1 MDDIRKLAASL
12 LFVLLAVF
20 AGADELDDIIEKH
33 IQAHGGQEAWDKVC
47 SISLRGQFTSF
58 SEKKAFYTVKMASGA
73 YYQEF
78 HIGQH
83 DVVEGFDGEQ
93 GWTIDPWQG
102 FTFPRRANRNELNVY
117 EQQAFFFSPF
127 LDYQEKGHEAAYLGM
142 EEMDGMDVHVIRLI
156 RKSGLEETWYLDA
169 ETFFAYKSQSQWID
183 FASPAPSEAYY
194 DEYTEV
200 DGLVLPFLVER
211 VFFNRLWQTE
221 VEEVHINPDIDKH
234 IFNIPDCPSMKK
246 LSLMQGE
253 WRADIEVRNRQDQM
267 VSSESTDCVMAFSG
281 RDLLEGSF
289 ISGAHFPAMTRMS
302 IHYNRRNHLY
312 YLVVFNDFNSMTEVF
327 EGDFVDDVLLL
338 ENKNSVMGAEK
349 VYMRYSFVFPD
360 QDRFVVERA
369 RSSDNGLS
377 WPVVERLTFNRK
389 DI

>member
-1 MDDIRKLAASL
+1 MDYVRKLAVSL
-12 LFVLLAVF
+12 FFVSLAVF

-33 IQAHGGQEAWDKVC
+33 IQAHGGREAWQNIR

-58 SEKKAFYTVKMASGA
+58 SEKKSFYCVKMSSGA
-73 YYQEF
+73 YYHEF

-83 DVVEGFDGEQ
+83 DVVEGFDGET

-102 FTFPRRANRNELNVY
+102 FTFPRNANRNELNVY
-117 EQQAFFFSPF
+117 EQQACFFSPF
-127 LDYQEKGHEAAYLGM
+127 LDYKEKGHEAAYLGM
-142 EEMDGMDVHVIRLI
+142 EEMDGMDVHVLKLT

-221 VEEVHINPDIDKH
+221 VEEVQINPDIDWNY
-234 IFNIPDCPSMKK
+234 FTIPDCPAMQR

-253 WRADIEVRNRQDQM
+253 WKADIEVRNRQDQM
-267 VSSESTDCVMAFSG
+267 VFTESTDCDMAYSC

-289 ISGAHFPAMTRMS
+289 VSGTFFPAMTRMS

-312 YLVVFNDFNSMTEVF
+312 YLIVFNDFNSMTEVF
-327 EGDFVDDVLLL
+327 EGDFADGALLL

-349 VYMRYSFVFPD
+349 VPVRYSIMFPD
-360 QDRFVVERA
+360 QEQFVIERA

-377 WPVVERLTFNRK
+377 WPVVERITFNRK